1 MKAIKVLEPCK
12 RCEGKG
18 TEYFIHNY
26 KIASADCRACQGKG
40 EIVTTKHVVVAHE
53 QSIEKANERLQKG
66 D

>member
-1 MKAIKVLEPCK
+1 MKAVKVLEPCK

-18 TEYFIHNY
+18 IEYFMREKTIE
-26 KIASADCRACQGKG
+26 SADCRTCQGKG